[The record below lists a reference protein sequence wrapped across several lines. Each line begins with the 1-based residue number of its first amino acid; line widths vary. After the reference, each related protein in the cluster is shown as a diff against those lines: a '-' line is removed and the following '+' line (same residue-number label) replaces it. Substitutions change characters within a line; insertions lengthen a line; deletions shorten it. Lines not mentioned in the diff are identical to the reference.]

1 MKSFKDFQEAYGDKH
16 QGHDVDNGPKRS
28 EKKFKG
34 KKTTKLKNGT
44 SVTSMPKVP
53 ETPDKALGVKE

>member
-1 MKSFKDFQEAYGDKH
+1 MKSFKEFTEAFGDKH
-16 QGHDVDNGPKRS
+16 QGHDVDNGPKKS

>member
-1 MKSFKDFQEAYGDKH
+1 MKSLKEFQEAFGDKH
-16 QGHDVDNGPKRS
+16 QGHDVDNGPKKS